1 MLRCEEFAAKGC
13 VVYATARKLESMD
26 AFTNTRIR
34 KLTLDVTSDED
45 VQKVIDGIIAEEGH
59 VDIVVNNAGVI
70 CIGV

>member
-1 MLRCEEFAAKGC
+1 
-13 VVYATARKLESMD
+13 MD

-59 VDIVVNNAGVI
+59 IDIVVNNAGVI